1 LRGTPLYVLLG
12 AVGIVAAALGSLI
25 FGWERGVPQFGEDA
39 RNARPSAAA
48 PGPDRPAAEN
58 GQPAQTPPAFPTF
71 DVVRVAPDGKAVI
84 AGRAEPGSNV
94 TVKDGD
100 AVIGT
105 TNADQRG
112 EWVLLPEKPLEPGT
126 RHLSL
131 QARRSDGKVV
141 DSEGFVIVVIPPRDE
156 TLPPE
161 EREPPVVVLL
171 PRGEGGGSRLLQGPR
186 VLGDTSA
193 AKGLSLDTVDYD
205 EKGNLLLSGKAAPN
219 APLRAYLDNK
229 EIGGTVADGQGLW
242 RLQPTEKVAPGKA
255 TLRVDHLAPDGKV
268 LARIELP
275 FSRAEPSTIKLAA
288 GQVVVQ
294 PGNSLWRIAR
304 AIYGEGPQFTVIYQA
319 NREQI
324 RDADLIYPGQ
334 IFAVPKR

>member
-1 LRGTPLYVLLG
+1 MRGTPLYVLLAG
-12 AVGIVAAALGSLI
+12 IGMIAVALGSLI
-25 FGWERGVPQFGEDA
+25 FGWERGVPQIGDDA

-48 PGPDRPAAEN
+48 PAGERPASDAAL
-58 GQPAQTPPAFPTF
+58 PVPTVPAFPTF

-84 AGRAEPGSNV
+84 AGRAEPGAAV

-105 TNADQRG
+105 TTADTRG

-131 QARRSDGKVV
+131 QARRADGKTL
-141 DSEGFVIVVIPPRDE
+141 DSEGFVIVVIPPRDDQR
-156 TLPPE
+156 PPE

-171 PRGEGGGSRLLQGPR
+171 PKGEGGGSRLLQGPK

-205 EKGNLLLSGKAAPN
+205 DKGNLILSGRAAPN

-229 EIGGTVADGQGLW
+229 EIGGTVADGQGAW
-242 RLQPTEKVAPGKA
+242 RLQPTERVAPGKA
-255 TLRVDHLAPDGKV
+255 TLRIDHLGPDGKV
-268 LARIELP
+268 LARIEIP
-275 FSRAEPSTIKLAA
+275 FSRAEPSAIQLAA

-304 AIYGEGPQFTVIYQA
+304 ALYGEGLQYTVIYQA